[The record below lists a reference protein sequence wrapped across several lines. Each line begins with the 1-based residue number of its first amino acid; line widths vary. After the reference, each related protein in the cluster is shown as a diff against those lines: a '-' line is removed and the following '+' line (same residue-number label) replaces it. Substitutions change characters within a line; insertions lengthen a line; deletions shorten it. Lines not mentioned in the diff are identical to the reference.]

1 MKLVTADAVARVALV
16 VVCAWAAHV
25 ARDRHAAQLIT
36 CGAALHTSAVLTLVT
51 APHAGVGFPGL
62 VLLAGSLGLRLC
74 STCFYQ
80 GYLPVDASGD
90 GPYQAIEV
98 LGLLLTLKVCAGFR
112 HCEYRPALSAAAL
125 AAVWASVCYGSLDK
139 HPTFDTIYAMSV
151 WVEVA
156 ACAFQTLHVLA
167 QGPDLTPVG
176 FLAPQALGMVCRLR
190 FWLAAS
196 SEITPKSPVRLQHL
210 FPQCLTLSH
219 VCVAIAYGLLCCRGV
234 LRVRDS
240 KVLPDVPVPVPK
252 DTSSLTPIC
261 AVYTDEGTLRVTYK
275 PEVKAS

>member
-36 CGAALHTSAVLTLVT
+36 CGAALQTSAVLTLVT

-62 VLLAGSLGLRLC
+62 LLLAGGLALRLC
-74 STCFYQ
+74 STCFFQ

-98 LGLLLTLKVCAGFR
+98 LGLLLTLKVCASFT
-112 HCEYRPALSAAAL
+112 HCEYRPALSAAAV
-125 AAVWASVCYGSLDK
+125 AALWASSCYGGLDK
-139 HPTFDTIYAMSV
+139 NPTFDSIYAMSV

-156 ACAFQTLHVLA
+156 ACCFQAQHVLQ

-176 FLAPQALGMVCRLR
+176 FLAPQVLGMVCRLR
-190 FWLAAS
+190 FWLAAY
-196 SEITPKSPVRLQHL
+196 SEIAPKSPVRLQHL

-219 VCVAIAYGLLCCRGV
+219 VFVAIVYGLLCARGV
-234 LRVRDS
+234 LRVRNAAT
-240 KVLPDVPVPVPK
+240 VLPDVPVPVPK
-252 DTSSLTPIC
+252 DASRLTPLR
-261 AVYTDEGTLRVTYK
+261 AVYTDGTLKVTYK
-275 PEVKAS
+275 PEVEAS